1 MSRLSIKNNPLVL
14 AVLAGACLLG
24 NAAAGAA
31 ELQGSALRPTPLLMP
46 LDYTAAR
53 AQAWLAAL
61 DKALEHLP
69 PAANRRLEDLGLD
82 KASVGGTSA
91 LRSLAA
97 GLFPVDVV
105 TPQISSG
112 QEIRVYLKKPENF
125 TAFSRLAGDADTI
138 AINALI
144 ILEME
149 DEIAALGEAWPKSID
164 EARVKTAELEGHASA
179 LDTLWQIRQTLASG
193 QEYDSADLASL
204 AKAAPQSPLVRL
216 LLAEA
221 LLEENMP
228 GECVEQA
235 DAALDLG
242 LSLAGEQSSVWKFLR
257 PRLRYARAIA
267 QWRLN
272 HLALAENDLD
282 AALLEAKNL
291 PPKNGIKILDA
302 RGILKMQRRDLAGM
316 CADFAQACSLGN
328 CQSLARA
335 RRMGQCGQ

>member
-1 MSRLSIKNNPLVL
+1 
-14 AVLAGACLLG
+14 
-24 NAAAGAA
+24 
-31 ELQGSALRPTPLLMP
+31 MP

-228 GECVEQA
+228 
-235 DAALDLG
+235 
-242 LSLAGEQSSVWKFLR
+242 LSL
-257 PRLRYARAIA
+257 I
-267 QWRLN
+267 
-272 HLALAENDLD
+272 H
-282 AALLEAKNL
+282 
-291 PPKNGIKILDA
+291 I
-302 RGILKMQRRDLAGM
+302 
-316 CADFAQACSLGN
+316 
-328 CQSLARA
+328 
-335 RRMGQCGQ
+335 